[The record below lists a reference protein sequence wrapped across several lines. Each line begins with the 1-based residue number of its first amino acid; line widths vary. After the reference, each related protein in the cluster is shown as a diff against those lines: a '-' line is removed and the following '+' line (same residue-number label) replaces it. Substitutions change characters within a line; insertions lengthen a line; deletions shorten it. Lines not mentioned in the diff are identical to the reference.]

1 MLPNMQIRIAHR
13 GRRTMRL
20 IVGGV
25 SVGIG
30 IGIGLRAMIC
40 FATFA
45 WTTRFI
51 KAVSLKPFTIK
62 PMEYQIYHAPELA
75 GQVAYDLR
83 FAFPVKNQ
91 KEALLWTFEHA

>member
-1 MLPNMQIRIAHR
+1 MLPGIQIHIAHC
-13 GRRTMRL
+13 GRRTMGL

-30 IGIGLRAMIC
+30 NGMGATIC

-51 KAVSLKPFTIK
+51 HAKSLKPFTIK
-62 PMEYQIYHAPELA
+62 PM
-75 GQVAYDLR
+75 
-83 FAFPVKNQ
+83 
-91 KEALLWTFEHA
+91 

>member
-1 MLPNMQIRIAHR
+1 MLPDMQIHVAHR

-25 SVGIG
+25 SAGIG
-30 IGIGLRAMIC
+30 IGIGMGAMIC
-40 FATFA
+40 FAAFA

-62 PMEYQIYHAPELA
+62 PM
-75 GQVAYDLR
+75 
-83 FAFPVKNQ
+83 
-91 KEALLWTFEHA
+91 